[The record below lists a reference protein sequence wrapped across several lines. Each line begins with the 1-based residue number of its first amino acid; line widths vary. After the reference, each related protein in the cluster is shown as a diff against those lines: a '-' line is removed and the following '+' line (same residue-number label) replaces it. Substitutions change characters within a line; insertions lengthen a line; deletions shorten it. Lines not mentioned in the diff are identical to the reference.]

1 MSRKPLLFMPPASP
15 WRAEVAASVGLA
27 WPMVMTMVAVI
38 VMETV
43 DILMIGRLGEDALAA
58 AALALNAW
66 FVFLLFGIGLVG
78 AVSPLTAQA
87 VALGD
92 DRGVRRSVRQGLW
105 AGLMMGAPFALIL
118 RHAEPALIA
127 LGQKPELAAAAQSYL
142 DWMGPV
148 LIVVFLS
155 FPLRLTMASYG
166 VTRPAMLIAWCGVP
180 LNALCNYIFIFGGFG
195 GPEMGLPGAGVATL
209 LVYSLIFAA
218 YLVYIQRTPLFAR
231 LELFARFWR
240 ADWERFRRLLKIGIP
255 AGMTSVLEHGLFAA
269 TALMMGWVGTTELAA
284 HQIAM
289 QIMSITFMVPF
300 GLAQAATIRIGLA
313 AGARDLDAVRLRGR
327 VIMHLTLLAMILAA
341 ILFWTMG
348 ETLTGLFLAAD
359 DPNRAEI
366 VAFGATFLAIAALF
380 QLFDGVQST
389 GGGSLRGLND
399 AFVPMLLAVLGY
411 WVLGVSGAYVLGFPL
426 GMGGEGIWYG
436 LLLGLGFAAIAVTIR
451 FHLETRSEAAAF
463 RRIDSDFD
471 PESAV

>member
-1 MSRKPLLFMPPASP
+1 MSAKRILSVGPASP
-15 WRAEVAASVGLA
+15 WRAEVGASVQLA

-38 VMETV
+38 AMETV
-43 DILMIGRLGEDALAA
+43 DILMIGRLGEEALAA

-66 FVFLLFGIGLVG
+66 FVFLLFGIGVVG

-87 VALGD
+87 VAIGD
-92 DRGVRRSVRQGLW
+92 ERGVRRSARQGLW
-105 AGLMMGAPFALIL
+105 AGLMMGAPFALL
-118 RHAEPALIA
+118 LQHTDHALIA
-127 LGQKPELAAAAQSYL
+127 LGQDPKLAVMAQSYL
-142 DWMGPV
+142 NWMGPV
-148 LIVVFLS
+148 VMIVFLS

-166 VTRPAMLIAWCGVP
+166 VTRAPMIIVWCGVP
-180 LNALCNYIFIFGGFG
+180 LNALFNYIFIFGGFG

-209 LVYSLIFAA
+209 LINMLILSS
-218 YLVYIQRTPLFAR
+218 YVVYIYRTPLFAR

-240 ADWERFRRLLKIGIP
+240 ADWPRFRQLLKIGLP
-255 AGMTSVLEHGLFAA
+255 AGVTSVLEHGLFAA

-327 VIMHLTLLAMILAA
+327 VVLYLTLIAMVMAA
-341 ILFWTMG
+341 ILFWTLG

-411 WVLGVSGAYVLGFPL
+411 WVFGVTGAYILGFPM
-426 GMGGEGIWYG
+426 GMGGAGIWYG
-436 LLLGLGFAAIAVTIR
+436 LLIGLAFCAIAVTAR
-451 FHLETRSEAAAF
+451 FYRETRSEAAAF
-463 RRIDSDFD
+463 RRIHRDFD
-471 PESAV
+471 PESVA